1 MNKIIYEDIRELD
14 LLKEAKRKLYI
25 IEFMLIT
32 CRIFLNLFYYI
43 SSPTKLVNFKLEI
56 LICFIEIAAI
66 HIFFRII
73 KYGYKKIAFLLLL
86 FCFLSLIFFVKNI
99 NKSYSIINI
108 FLIYSTLINSILQ
121 FLSMTYILLSKKV
134 DFYCNYTLFNRNI
147 KY

>member
-14 LLKEAKRKLYI
+14 LLTEAKRNLYI

-56 LICFIEIAAI
+56 LICFIEITAI

-73 KYGYKKIAFLLLL
+73 KYGYKKIAFLPLL
-86 FCFLSLIFFVKNI
+86 FCFLYLIFFVKNI
-99 NKSYSIINI
+99 TNSYSVISI
-108 FLIYSTLINSILQ
+108 FLIYSTFINSIFQ
-121 FLSMTYILLSKKV
+121 FLSMIYILLSKKV
-134 DFYCNYTLFNRNI
+134 GFYCNYTLFNRNI